1 MSYYRR
7 GSDILRSATKAL
19 PSQRSLELPP
29 PEEEALLR
37 LAVNEYRDLFPLII
51 SLSQSEFINK
61 LESYVLISL
70 NKNINFA
77 HGTISKIINIVKTE
91 YYNVDYIRI
100 NKIIQSLSVDKINT
114 LSRFTTNNFISH
126 CNISTPPYHSC
137 GEYLYIITNKWLLC
151 LKCKL
156 LYHRN
161 CVLLHCSHCNINY
174 YTKIDDGPVNANI
187 LRPVALMSYHCEDDV
202 HIPMKCDQC
211 HEVLYTN
218 VHCDKLLCLRCNT
231 STAISQCVFT
241 CRVCRT
247 NFSSLLKPFNP
258 LSEKST
264 LLAMKEAL
272 LNRVEAKPEFLMCC
286 NLRKEDAMKMRIV
299 HKKECNG
306 ILYEGEVDNRK
317 IVVCAKCHMVN
328 YSDSFMWYC
337 PRCKI
342 RIKMKKGICVN
353 RKITTPLKQEIQ
365 STAAKRKNSTILKDI
380 NLNDFEDNSKHFRM
394 RHGSCEIKN
403 VMTEGNQTTR
413 GAIKDFSMSPLKK
426 KMTSYYSKAQ
436 SPDNKRRSIISLLDN
451 HINNININF
460 NVNVNIAPNVVQN
473 ENFNV
478 DDYTITK
485 QLGEGTFGKIY
496 EVVNEKGEMFAMKKI
511 LTSNIDDISSI
522 KKEYEMLKSLSSLS
536 LNLVNILAIE
546 TKQLDKTTYVLYV
559 LMDKANCDWEK
570 ELERRR
576 NKKIPYTEN
585 ELIEIISQLIK
596 TFAELQRHNIS
607 HRDIKPQN
615 ILLFNDGSFRI
626 GDFGEAKALKK
637 NSTDTIKQTIRGT
650 ELYMSPVLFRAL
662 KEKQNDKYTEHNCYK
677 SDVYSLGLCLI
688 LAATLTFNSL
698 VDIRELNDMLS
709 MKIALSKYLKG
720 YSMRFKDIIYK
731 MIEIDE
737 KKRCDFIELEKYI
750 KSI

>member
-1 MSYYRR
+1 MS
-7 GSDILRSATKAL
+7 SFFLRSATKQL
-19 PSQRSLELPP
+19 PSQRTALGLP

-37 LAVNEYRDLFPLII
+37 LALNEYRDLFPMII
-51 SLSQSEFINK
+51 TMSQSEFINK

-77 HGTISKIINIVKTE
+77 HGTISKIINIVINE
-91 YYNVDYIRI
+91 YYNIDYLRI

-114 LSRFTTNNFISH
+114 LKRFTTNNFISH

-137 GEYLYIITNKWLLC
+137 GEYLYIITHKWLLC
-151 LKCKL
+151 LKCKM

-161 CVLLHCSHCNINY
+161 SVLFHCSHCDINY
-174 YTKIDDGPVNANI
+174 YTKIDECNETKNI
-187 LRPVALMSYHCEDDV
+187 LRPVALMSYHCEDEV
-202 HIPMKCDQC
+202 HIPLKCEQC
-211 HEVLYTN
+211 NEILYTN
-218 VHCDKLLCLRCNT
+218 THCDKLLCLHCNT
-231 STAISQCVFT
+231 STSVSQCQFT
-241 CRVCRT
+241 CRICRK
-247 NFSSLLKPFNP
+247 NFTSLLKPFNP
-258 LSEKST
+258 LSEKT
-264 LLAMKEAL
+264 TVLAMKDALIRRIEA
-272 LNRVEAKPEFLMCC
+272 RPEFLMCC

-306 ILYEGEVDNRK
+306 ILYEGEVDKRK

-328 YSDSFMWYC
+328 YSDNFLWYC

-353 RKITTPLKQEIQ
+353 RKITTPLKKEID
-365 STAAKRKNSTILKDI
+365 STATKRKNSTILQ
-380 NLNDFEDNSKHFRM
+380 DFNPKEDNHFRM
-394 RHGSCEIKN
+394 RFGSCEIKN
-403 VMTEGNQTTR
+403 LLTEGNQTAR
-413 GAIKDFSMSPLKK
+413 AEMSPLKK
-426 KMTSYYSKAQ
+426 KITSYYSKAQ

-460 NVNVNIAPNVVQN
+460 NVNVNIAPNVIKN

-496 EVVNEKGEMFAMKKI
+496 EVVNNNGDTFAMKKI
-511 LTSNIDDISSI
+511 LTSNIDDITNI

-536 LNLVNILAIE
+536 LSLVNIIAIE

-570 ELERRR
+570 EIEHRRS
-576 NKKIPYTEN
+576 KKNPYKES
-585 ELIEIISQLIK
+585 ELISIISQLIK

-615 ILLFNDGSFRI
+615 ILLFSDGSFRI

-637 NSTDTIKQTIRGT
+637 NSNDTIKQTIRGT
-650 ELYMSPVLFRAL
+650 ELYMSPVLFKAL
-662 KEKQNDKYTEHNCYK
+662 KEKQNEKYTEHNCYK
-677 SDVYSLGLCLI
+677 SDVFSLGLCLI
-688 LAATLTFNSL
+688 
-698 VDIRELNDMLS
+698 VI
-709 MKIALSKYLKG
+709 
-720 YSMRFKDIIYK
+720 
-731 MIEIDE
+731 
-737 KKRCDFIELEKYI
+737 
-750 KSI
+750 